1 MRKPQNSSLGT
12 VMSWAELAEKQSG
25 GQELKTQCGW
35 LLLSHAPGP
44 DLGGHPKPGRGCLR
58 CAEVQAAGVP
68 YLCGADALWVGI
80 LGVAVPP
87 GSLPYQSTTPCLCH
101 PRSHKQ
107 SSWPLSIVLGAMFFL
122 YIYTHARIY
131 VFIYINKQLLF

>member
-44 DLGGHPKPGRGCLR
+44 DLGGQNPGEVVSDVLR
-58 CAEVQAAGVP
+58 SKRLVFPTCVGLMLFGWVFWGWLFLLAHFLTKVP
-68 YLCGADALWVGI
+68 LLVSAIPVRTNN
-80 LGVAVPP
+80 PP
-87 GSLPYQSTTPCLCH
+87 GL
-101 PRSHKQ
+101 
-107 SSWPLSIVLGAMFFL
+107 
-122 YIYTHARIY
+122 
-131 VFIYINKQLLF
+131 